1 MIGYGANKG
10 IVPKI
15 SYEIFDLITKE
26 TIPKKKW
33 FEVNISMLEIYNE
46 KIQDLLIAVEKRPVE
61 GMKIRESK
69 TLGVFVDGLSLHPVS
84 SYE

>member
-15 SYEIFDLITKE
+15 SFEIFDMISKE
-26 TIPKKKW
+26 TTKKKW

-46 KIQDLLIAVEKRPVE
+46 KIQDLLIPVEKRQVE
-61 GMKIRESK
+61 GLKIRESK
-69 TLGVFVDGLSLHPVS
+69 TLGVFV
-84 SYE
+84 E